1 MAAFSTL
8 AALAIGGAG
17 LAQGAMGASAAN
29 KAAKAQKKAANNG
42 IAEQRRQF
50 EVMRSYLDPVYQDSR
65 VASQYY
71 MTALGLYPDT
81 NYRPEAGVGGAPVNN
96 PQTGAVPQAQPQ
108 PTGAIGRAAMR
119 AGAMTGEPQP
129 QAAPAPTA
137 TQPGQPGYTPGK
149 TQADIISMVQNGP
162 GYQTQLQQ
170 GINAVDLAANGAQGL
185 TSGRRMMALNDYGQ
199 QTFGNFYNSY
209 LDRLGGLA
217 GQGAQVGGAIGQ
229 GAMGM
234 ANQVSGLMTQKGNAA
249 ANGAVNAAN
258 SWSGALD
265 SVAGAAGW
273 FAGQRPMTGGGM

>member
-29 KAAKAQKKAANNG
+29 KAAKAQNKATNQG

-50 EVMRSYLDPVYQDSR
+50 EVMRSYLDPAYQDSR

-81 NYRPEAGVGGAPVNN
+81 NYRPDPGVGGAPVSN
-96 PQTGAVPQAQPQ
+96 PQTGAVPQANPQ
-108 PTGAIGRAAMR
+108 QATGPFARTRM
-119 AGAMTGEPQP
+119 MTGEAQ
-129 QAAPAPTA
+129 PAPTPA
-137 TQPGQPGYTPGK
+137 APTQPGQPGYTPGK

-199 QTFGNFYNSY
+199 NTFGQFYNGY
-209 LDRLGGLA
+209 LDRLAGLA
-217 GQGAQVGGAIGQ
+217 GQGAQIGGAIGQ
-229 GAMGM
+229 GAQNMGN
-234 ANQVSGLMTQKGNAA
+234 AVSGLMTQKGNARA
-249 ANGAVNAAN
+249 QGITNAAN

-265 SVAGAAGW
+265 SAAGAFGW
-273 FAGQRPMTGGGM
+273 YAGQRPMTGGGG